1 MTWEEIRQQYP
12 HRWLVLE
19 GFGAYADGAKWIVP
33 RLEVIEAFADD
44 WKPAWELYKKLHHED
59 KWRDYYFLH
68 TDREQL
74 NIGVMDEFFRV
85 VTE

>member
-1 MTWEEIRQQYP
+1 
-12 HRWLVLE
+12 
-19 GFGAYADGAKWIVP
+19 
-33 RLEVIEAFADD
+33 VIEAFADD